1 MSAAWKLSTLGDSA
15 VVVTFGDAI
24 DEAVYRQVQRMADLL
39 ERHPF
44 PGLVEWVPAFCSI
57 TVVYD
62 PLQLTVSDVTRQL
75 QRLWSLPHDCD
86 PLASNAIDIPVC
98 YCSECGP
105 DLEWVADFHGLTVE
119 AVIDLHVRG
128 TYRVYMIGFLPGFPY
143 LGGLSPA
150 LATPR
155 KQQPRLQVPA
165 GSVGLAGAQTGIY
178 PVTSPG
184 GWQIIGRTPVSLF
197 NPERTPP
204 TRLQPGT
211 TVRFERISHATYLA
225 LREDT
230 P

>member
-1 MSAAWKLSTLGDSA
+1 MSVAWKLTPLGDSA
-15 VVVTFGDAI
+15 VVVSFGDVI
-24 DEAVYRQVQRMADLL
+24 DEAVYRQVQHLANLL
-39 ERHPF
+39 ERHPI
-44 PGLVEWVPAFCSI
+44 PGLVECVPAFCSV

-62 PLQLTVSDVTRQL
+62 PLQLTVTDVAQHL
-75 QRLWSLPHDCD
+75 QRLWSLPHDTQPSAMD
-86 PLASNAIDIPVC
+86 AVDIPVC

-105 DLEWVADFHGLTVE
+105 DLECVADFHGLTVE
-119 AVIDLHVRG
+119 AVIDLHVSG

-204 TRLQPGT
+204 TWLQPGN
-211 TVRFERISHATYLA
+211 TVRFERISHTTYLS
-225 LREDT
+225 LREDLA
-230 P
+230 